1 MTSPSK
7 FRMILSENCRLKAM
21 RSFCSYIIFLFMVC
35 TPVLLHAQTKKDDLQ
50 RQSDELNEKI
60 ALTKKLIR
68 EAESGQKLTS
78 NQLAVLREQIR
89 YREALIASISGEIRS
104 IDQEIDSREKNIES
118 LQAELNAM
126 QKEYARMV
134 VSAYQNRSSY
144 DKMMYVFAADDFNQ
158 AYKRFKM
165 TQHYAERR
173 KEQMIS
179 MQKKQAELAAAVQ
192 TLQENKKQKQSLA
205 ASKEDEKKAIDDDKK
220 KQEVKLSGLKAEEKK
235 LREQQKKQESDRKK
249 LTARIEEIIRAEIE
263 AERKRTSSSSGTAA
277 GASKLELAP
286 EVKSLN
292 ADFEKN
298 KGALPWPVQKGVVTS
313 RFGRQP
319 HPSIAGI
326 EIDNKGIDFTT
337 EKGGHA
343 VAVFGGTVSSVFTIP
358 GAGQNIIITH
368 GSYKSVYSGLETV
381 SVKVGDKVS
390 NNQHIG
396 TVIGNGEDHVLH
408 FEIWKITAESG
419 AAQNPELW
427 LRKR

>member
-1 MTSPSK
+1 
-7 FRMILSENCRLKAM
+7 M

-144 DKMMYVFAADDFNQ
+144 DKLMYVFAADDFNQ

-298 KGALPWPVQKGVVTS
+298 KGALPWPVQTGVVTS

-396 TVIGNGEDHVLH
+396 TVIGNGEYGRLLLNPGPLRILNFGSGKDS
-408 FEIWKITAESG
+408 AERSSS
-419 AAQNPELW
+419 L
-427 LRKR
+427 